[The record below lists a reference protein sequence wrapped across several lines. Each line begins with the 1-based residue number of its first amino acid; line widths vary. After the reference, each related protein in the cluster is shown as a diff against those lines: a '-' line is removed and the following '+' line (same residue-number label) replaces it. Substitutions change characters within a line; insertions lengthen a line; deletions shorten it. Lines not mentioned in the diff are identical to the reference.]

1 MVSRFFTCCKI
12 PAVLIVCMTLLL
24 GGCAGKGTVTA
35 EDTKIVM
42 GTLARITVR
51 ADEIAAQAA
60 LRDGFAVLTQ
70 TEQDADGAALAAA
83 EERAGTGEMDR
94 DPAAAI

>member
-1 MVSRFFTCCKI
+1 MHLALNETGEYMVSRFFTCCKI

-51 ADEIAAQAA
+51 ADEIAANY
-60 LRDGFAVLTQ
+60 
-70 TEQDADGAALAAA
+70 QD
-83 EERAGTGEMDR
+83 RKSVV
-94 DPAAAI
+94 